1 MAEVREMDAAV
12 ARRGD
17 LHEAIRA
24 LVARS
29 STIET
34 SARNVV
40 EIDGYP
46 SLRPVGSDVYAAWIP
61 GTPYHHLVSI
71 ARHLR
76 AAGMNPV
83 PHIAARRLPDRSAAD
98 DFLARLVG
106 EAGVTRA
113 LVLAGDS
120 PTAAGPFASSVE
132 LLESGLLQ
140 AHGIRSVGV
149 AGYPEGHRTLAAE
162 TLRRALDRKIE
173 YAAANGLELF
183 IVSQFCFDGQ
193 TVLDWLAALRAR
205 GVRLPVRVGVAG
217 PATVRTLLAY
227 GARCGI
233 GNSLRAIGAQAL
245 SLTRIVARHGPE
257 RLVRRLAEGETGLG
271 IAGLHLFPFGG
282 FAQTAQWI
290 DSVANGRFRLDEAG
304 GGFALEDPQTG
315 GKAS

>member
-1 MAEVREMDAAV
+1 MAEVRETGAAV
-12 ARRGD
+12 AGRGE

-24 LVARS
+24 LVARAP
-29 STIET
+29 TIET
-34 SARNVV
+34 SAKNVV
-40 EIDGYP
+40 EIDGYR
-46 SLRPVGSDVYAAWIP
+46 SLRPAGSDVYAAWIP

-83 PHIAARRLPDRSAAD
+83 PHIAARRLPDRAAAA
-98 DFLARLVG
+98 DFLARLAG

-113 LVLAGDS
+113 LVVAGDS
-120 PTAAGPFASSVE
+120 PAAAGPFASSVE

-149 AGYPEGHRTLAAE
+149 AGYPEGHRALAADA
-162 TLRRALDRKIE
+162 LHGALDRKIA

-183 IVSQFCFDGQ
+183 VVSQFCFDGQ

-205 GVRLPVRVGVAG
+205 GVQLPVRVGVAG

-233 GNSLRAIGAQAL
+233 GNSLRAIGAQAI

-257 RLVRRLAEGETGLG
+257 RLVRRLAAGEAGLG
-271 IAGLHLFPFGG
+271 VAGLHFFPFGG
-282 FAQTAQWI
+282 FAQTAHWI
-290 DSVANGRFRLDEAG
+290 DNVANGRFRLDESS
-304 GGFALEDPQTG
+304 GGFGLDDPQTG
-315 GKAS
+315 GKDS